1 MTDTDPKPELKPDSQ
16 PTPSVPQDKVV
27 ETHHTLKIGEKTLDY
42 TVTTGITRFE
52 GRR

>member
-16 PTPSVPQDKVV
+16 STPPVPQDKVV

-42 TVTTGITRFE
+42 TVTTGYSF
-52 GRR
+52 